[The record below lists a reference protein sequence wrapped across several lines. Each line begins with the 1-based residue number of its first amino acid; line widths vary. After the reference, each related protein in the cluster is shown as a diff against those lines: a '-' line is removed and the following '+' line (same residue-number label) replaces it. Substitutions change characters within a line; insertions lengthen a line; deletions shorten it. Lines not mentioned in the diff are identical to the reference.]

1 MQMALGSGAS
11 MIRKWFGV
19 LALVLVASAFLS
31 LSSCGRD
38 QQLTSIQIQPIT
50 ENFGS
55 STTPVIQ
62 NAGSQVQLRA
72 LGTYIHPPVTKD
84 ITNQV
89 TWASNTPQMMT
100 VDSNGLVTATGMACG
115 TTLISATVNTG
126 KSSGGISS
134 SGAVVTGYMT
144 GNVICDTG
152 SGGGGGGG
160 GSGASITVTFQGTG
174 TGTISSSPSG
184 LSCASTTNPCT
195 SSAFASGSTVQ
206 ITAVPSGTFGGW
218 TGCSSVDGTGRICT
232 VSNLTTAVALTAT
245 FN

>member
-1 MQMALGSGAS
+1 

-19 LALVLVASAFLS
+19 SALVLVASAFLT

-50 ENFGS
+50 ENFGN
-55 STTPVIQ
+55 STTQVSAD
-62 NAGSQVQLRA
+62 AGLQVQLRA

-89 TWASNTPQMMT
+89 TWNSNTPQMMT
-100 VDSNGLVTATGMACG
+100 VDANGLVTVTGVTCG
-115 TTLISATVNTG
+115 STLISATVNTG

-134 SGAVVTGYMT
+134 SGALVTGYMT

-152 SGGGGGGG
+152 AGGGGGG
-160 GSGASITVTFQGTG
+160 GSGPSITVNFLGTG
-174 TGTISSSPSG
+174 TGTISSSPAG
-184 LSCASTTNPCT
+184 LSCASSAGTCT
-195 SSAFASGSTVQ
+195 SGAFASGSSVQ
-206 ITAVPSGTFGGW
+206 ITAAPSGTFGGW
-218 TGCSSVDGTGRICT
+218 TGCSSVDGTGLTCT
-232 VSNLTTAVALTAT
+232 VSNLTTAVTLSAT

>member
-1 MQMALGSGAS
+1 

-19 LALVLVASAFLS
+19 LALVLVASAFLT

-55 STTPVIQ
+55 STIPVQ
-62 NAGSQVQLRA
+62 ADAGLQVQLRA

-100 VDSNGLVTATGMACG
+100 VDANGLVTVTGVTCG
-115 TTLISATVNTG
+115 STLVSATVNTG

-160 GSGASITVTFQGTG
+160 GGSGPSITVNFLGTG
-174 TGTISSSPSG
+174 TGTISSSPAG
-184 LSCASTTNPCT
+184 LSCASSAGTCA
-195 SSAFASGSTVQ
+195 SSAFASGSSVQ
-206 ITAVPSGTFGGW
+206 ITAAPSGTFGGW
-218 TGCSSVDGTGRICT
+218 TGCTRVDGTGLICT
-232 VSNLTTAVALTAT
+232 VDNLTTAVTLSAT